1 MDDIFTFEA
10 DNELDWVT
18 YLEFENIFASVN
30 NLSDNVPTSWLNE
43 GEIQQSKNSKENR
56 LNLTLMSGKEGSPL
70 SPRKYFTYIPIYF
83 LRKSKSNMLVNFQ

>member
-56 LNLTLMSGKEGSPL
+56 LNLTLMSGKEGSPNISL
-70 SPRKYFTYIPIYF
+70 ISPFTF
-83 LRKSKSNMLVNFQ
+83 FVNRNRTC